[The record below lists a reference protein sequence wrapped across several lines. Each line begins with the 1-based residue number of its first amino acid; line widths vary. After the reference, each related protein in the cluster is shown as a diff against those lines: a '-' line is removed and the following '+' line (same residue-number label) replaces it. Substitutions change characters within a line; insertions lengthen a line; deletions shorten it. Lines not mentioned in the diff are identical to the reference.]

1 MSPIQSDGRDLSN
14 RPNSTEVSVCF
25 EYGSLSLFSLG
36 QFITLCPVSG
46 LRQLARLSYDSGK
59 LGKVIPWLSSLR
71 LTSTKTIKMSIGVE
85 GLGKQACYFLLSF
98 LFLLFSRPTL
108 SLWRK
113 EEQLNISNKALVLH
127 PLPSTLVVE
136 IQVMISTLLIG
147 DDLTE
152 LFFDNSLWK
161 NGEWVHGSNEPTC
174 LWCSTR
180 PRAWRRLWS
189 LFPLDRHRW
198 PIFASFYWPFQ
209 EHCGQG
215 DKSLV
220 ITFPCNWLR
229 HRANWTTEALSKETR
244 YVSP

>member
-1 MSPIQSDGRDLSN
+1 MVVICLINPIQHKSQSVLNMVRYPFSPWGNLSHYVQY
-14 RPNSTEVSVCF
+14 PDSVKSQDCLMTAANL
-25 EYGSLSLFSLG
+25 E
-36 QFITLCPVSG
+36 
-46 LRQLARLSYDSGK
+46 RLS
-59 LGKVIPWLSSLR
+59 PWLSSLR
-71 LTSTKTIKMSIGVE
+71 LTSTKTIKMSIGVG

-189 LFPLDRHRW
+189 LFPFDRHRW

-229 HRANWTTEALSKETR
+229 HRVNWATEALSKETR